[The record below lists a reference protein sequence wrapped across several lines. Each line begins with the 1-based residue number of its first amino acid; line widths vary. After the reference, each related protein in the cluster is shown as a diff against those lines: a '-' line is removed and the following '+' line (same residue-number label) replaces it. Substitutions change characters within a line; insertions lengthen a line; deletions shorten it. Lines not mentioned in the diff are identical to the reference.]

1 MYTFVAVV
9 TAVVHCVYCMEEDN
23 VTDVLAGLFAAL
35 KIFVFWSACVIVV
48 TGAMQAH
55 ICVNF

>member
-9 TAVVHCVYCMEEDN
+9 IAVVHCVYCMEEDD

-35 KIFVFWSACVIVV
+35 KIFVF
-48 TGAMQAH
+48 
-55 ICVNF
+55 